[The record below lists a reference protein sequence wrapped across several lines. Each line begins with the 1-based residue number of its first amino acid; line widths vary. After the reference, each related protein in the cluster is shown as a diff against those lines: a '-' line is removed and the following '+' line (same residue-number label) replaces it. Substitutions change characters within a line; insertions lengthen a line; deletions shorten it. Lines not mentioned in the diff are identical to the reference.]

1 MAGRARRALH
11 TDAHRDDRAGRHR
24 RFRARG
30 CVRVDVLPASG
41 RRILRRGRKEIG
53 PGRAAVDRVRR
64 LDRERRTGRRRAV
77 GFRGECA
84 AASLK
89 RHKEAAEQ
97 LQDETAEEKRAYC
110 KLHFGIPILRAESDD
125 FRDTYDRIIR
135 PMSYEQKLELMA
147 APIDFP
153 VTRIM
158 TVKQKTQFLD
168 AVFGHYT
175 SLGVQL
181 TMPEQQW

>member
-1 MAGRARRALH
+1 MQVALTYTGRYLEPLDPH
-11 TDAHRDDRAGRHR
+11 DAETLASEYEPGQI
-24 RFRARG
+24 
-30 CVRVDVLPASG
+30 VSVDVKPAKG
-41 RRILRRGRKEIG
+41 RSLQQN
-53 PGRAAVDRVRR
+53 R
-64 LDRERRTGRRRAV
+64 LQH
-77 GFRGECA
+77 
-84 AASLK
+84 LW
-89 RHKEAAEQ
+89 HKEAAEQ